1 MPVQQLHVLFTN
13 DLHSRFETMPRISGA
28 FRLMRARYGRDRV
41 IAVDVGDHMDRMR
54 PETEGTAGMSN
65 IEVLNY
71 MEYDVAVPGNNE
83 GLTFDR
89 DLLRRLYGEAAAFN
103 PLCGN
108 LLELDGMKRP
118 AWLKPYVILE
128 RNGVRTG
135 LIGLTAA
142 FNDFYHSLG
151 WHALPPLEAA
161 ATWVRELRPHVHL
174 LIVLSHLGLSV
185 DEQMARAIEGID
197 CIIGAHTHHLLIE
210 PLYVNGTMISAAGKY
225 GTHFGEA
232 VFEVD
237 TDRGVVV
244 RREARCYETADFP
257 EDDGLASL
265 ISRQAALAQTSLS
278 ERVAVLDR
286 DLSNSWSQES
296 ELGNLL
302 ASGLRRWTG
311 SDIGIVNAGQ
321 LLAPLSKGTVTRETI
336 LDICPSPI
344 NPCLMRLPGDVLL
357 RTLEEALL
365 DEMVEKPIMGFG
377 FRGKVLGTL
386 CVDGMDI
393 IYDRD
398 APPYRKIRRV
408 LVGGEPLSP
417 RRWYRIGTIDMFTF
431 GVGYRGFLEGKEIR
445 YYLPEL
451 LRDVLIRQLQ
461 DREQLR
467 ASSRKRWL
475 AN

>member
-1 MPVQQLHVLFTN
+1 LPVQQLHVLFTN
-13 DLHSRFETMPRISGA
+13 DLHSRFESMPRISSA
-28 FRLMRARYGRDRV
+28 FRMIRGRCGRDRV

-54 PETEGTAGMSN
+54 PETEGTAGLSN

-83 GLTFDR
+83 GLTFER
-89 DLLRRLYGEAAAFN
+89 ELLHRLYGEAAAFSTV
-103 PLCGN
+103 CGN
-108 LLELDGMKRP
+108 LQELKKGKP
-118 AWLKPYVILE
+118 PSWLKPYTIVE

-142 FNDFYHSLG
+142 FNDFYHPLG

-161 ATWVRELRPHVHL
+161 EQWVRELRPHVHV
-174 LIVLSHLGLSV
+174 LIVLSHLGLPT
-185 DEQMARAIEGID
+185 DETMARTIEGID
-197 CIIGAHTHHLLIE
+197 CIIGAHTHHLLKE
-210 PLYVNGTMISAAGKY
+210 PLFVNGTMISAAGKY
-225 GTHFGEA
+225 GAYFGEA

-237 TDRGVVV
+237 TDRGEVV
-244 RREARCYETADFP
+244 RKDARCYESADFP
-257 EDDGLASL
+257 EDDGLAAL
-265 ISRQAALAQTSLS
+265 ISRQAAAAKASLS
-278 ERVAVLDR
+278 ESVAELDR

-321 LLAPLSKGTVTRETI
+321 LLAPLSKGAVTRETI

-344 NPCLMRLPGDVLL
+344 NPCLMLLQGDVLL

-365 DEMVEKPIMGFG
+365 DEMIEKPIMGFG

-386 CVDGMDI
+386 CVDGLDI
-393 IYDRD
+393 VYERS

-408 LVGGEPLSP
+408 LVGGAPLSP
-417 RRWYRIGTIDMFTF
+417 ERWYRVGTIDMFTF
-431 GVGYRGFLEGKEIR
+431 GVGYRGFLEGKQIR

-451 LRDVLIRQLQ
+451 LRDVLVKQLR
-461 DREQLR
+461 DREQLK
-467 ASSRKRWL
+467 ASSRKRWRE
-475 AN
+475 N